1 MKTETQSKTTYQKGL
16 TDQFSLFTLIKQPPK
31 RNWENTWYPTPVE
44 YYKNAFKISTT
55 DEKDIAL
62 LNNIAYNMQ
71 YIEFL
76 EKELQ
81 ELELSSVLTSM
92 LCKTYVITAT
102 SIIEGLLLNLTH
114 RKGWKTSRTLTF
126 KDIIETIEKRYMLQE
141 NPNTQILETL
151 TEIKDL
157 RNHIHLAKNTSIT
170 DHDYN
175 NFDNTTKRKTGKL
188 LYEILISTEI
198 SNKTDIFNFLENNT
212 TNK

>member
-1 MKTETQSKTTYQKGL
+1 MKTETQSKTAYQKGL

-31 RNWENTWYPTPVE
+31 RSWENTWYPTPVE
-44 YYKNAFKISTT
+44 YYKNAFKINTT

-92 LCKTYVITAT
+92 LCKTYVITAA

-114 RKGWKTSRTLTF
+114 RKGWKTSRTLMF
-126 KDIIETIEKRYMLQE
+126 KDIIEAIEKRYMLQE
-141 NPNTQILETL
+141 NSNTQILETL

-188 LYEILISTEI
+188 LYEILISPEI
-198 SNKTDIFNFLENNT
+198 SNKTDIFDFLKNNT